1 MIMRVFFKAGEFG
14 HGPGSLGW
22 GNLPNFPAAILHY
35 EFHQACTPRRSTYII
50 IHHHTSSYIHTIL
63 IIHTIHIHIH
73 IHMSYCHPY
82 NPYPYKSPVSTSPA
96 HPVLGTCSAQN
107 LARRLNQLAAVRA
120 SARLCFFSAGILPQ
134 VKPVDGEG
142 WEFDPNQRFLVGR
155 ELSCFGSI

>member
-1 MIMRVFFKAGEFG
+1 MGQDRWDGEI
-14 HGPGSLGW
+14 SLTF
-22 GNLPNFPAAILHY
+22 LQQFCTTNFTRLVPLEDPH
-35 EFHQACTPRRSTYII
+35 TSSYII

-142 WEFDPNQRFLVGR
+142 
-155 ELSCFGSI
+155 